1 MSQHREIFNQL
12 LLAFDYSAKQ
22 VSEWT
27 GIHES
32 RLSRFRTGKLD
43 LSAGEF
49 FTLLAQMPQD
59 FQDGFWSKIRNHDE
73 PSWRTRI
80 LSASHS
86 EVEEILKGL
95 TEQWVNTADT
105 GKLAS

>member
-49 FTLLAQMPQD
+49 LLC
-59 FQDGFWSKIRNHDE
+59 
-73 PSWRTRI
+73 
-80 LSASHS
+80 
-86 EVEEILKGL
+86 
-95 TEQWVNTADT
+95 
-105 GKLAS
+105 